1 MKNFFNEK
9 AKQAIRETLNL
20 NEALNAQEKSFNFK
34 VDLLSQDN
42 FQNHLELY
50 KGYIQNFNKASA
62 ELDTVN
68 REEVNSSYSDYRST
82 KEAETFNMNGVYLHE
97 LFFANVGDPHS
108 EIKMDSLAYMRLSRD
123 FGSFDAW
130 QKDLMACASASQNGW
145 AVTYLNTYTQTYK
158 NTFIDMHSN
167 NVPVGFYPVVVIDV
181 WQHAYY
187 RDYLKDVDTYTRAMM
202 KTFKWNVIED
212 RIVKADKIIQ
222 VLRGA

>member
-1 MKNFFNEK
+1 MKNLFNQK
-9 AKQAIRETLNL
+9 AKKAIKEALSL
-20 NEALNAQEKSFNFK
+20 NEALNAQEKTFSFN

-50 KGYIQNFNKASA
+50 KGYINNFNKASA
-62 ELDTVN
+62 TLDTVN
-68 REEVNSSYSDYRST
+68 REEVNSSYSDYRCV

-97 LFFANVGDPHS
+97 LFFSNVGDPNS
-108 EIKMDSLAYMRLSRD
+108 EIKMDSIAYMRLARD
-123 FGSFDAW
+123 FGSFDNW

-167 NVPVGFYPVVVIDV
+167 NVPVGFYPIIVIDV
-181 WQHAYY
+181 WQHSYY

-202 KTFKWNVIED
+202 KTFNWNVIEK
-212 RIVKADKIIQ
+212 RIAKADKIIQ